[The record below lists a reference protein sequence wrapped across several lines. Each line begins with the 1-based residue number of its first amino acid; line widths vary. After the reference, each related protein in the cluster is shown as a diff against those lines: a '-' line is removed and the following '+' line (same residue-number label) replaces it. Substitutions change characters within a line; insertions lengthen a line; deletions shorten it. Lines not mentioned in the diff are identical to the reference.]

1 MLMPLSKIQPNTR
14 PINVAAIQNC
24 ITASVYNVMDID
36 DLREPMQQ
44 INNEFKELIQAERL
58 QSDKVV
64 SPFYAP

>member
-44 INNEFKELIQAERL
+44 ITQ
-58 QSDKVV
+58 
-64 SPFYAP
+64 